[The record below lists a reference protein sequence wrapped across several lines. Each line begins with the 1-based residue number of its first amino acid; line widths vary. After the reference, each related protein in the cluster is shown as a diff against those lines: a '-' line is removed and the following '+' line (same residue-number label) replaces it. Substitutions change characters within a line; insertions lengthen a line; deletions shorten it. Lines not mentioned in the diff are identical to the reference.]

1 MRAAVARCLVAGSNN
16 VTAGARQVG
25 LRDNDA
31 SLQVVLCWACAN
43 AGFFPPKAPSAEVR
57 MTAVE

>member
-31 SLQVVLCWACAN
+31 SMMLPFRLCFVGHARTPVSSPQKPPRRKCA
-43 AGFFPPKAPSAEVR
+43 
-57 MTAVE
+57 